1 MFDVTRKPLLF
12 DGCHYAFLLRLS
24 FKNSLGTKQR
34 HDNIVDMIYIIRP
47 IRVLNMSEMIRAF
60 LSIDID
66 SDSLLSQIQ
75 KVQRKLD
82 LTSAKM
88 KIVKRDDIH
97 FTLRFFGDTSLSR
110 LNEIQTCL
118 DKIKIHPFEVEIG
131 GIGSF
136 PNRRRPRVIWIGIA
150 NNESEILSLKNNV
163 DSALAEIGYQIER
176 KYTPHATIARVRF
189 VKDPLRLAE
198 NLESLANEKLGR
210 MTIDRIRMIKSTLT
224 PTGPVYETLWEIGK
238 ES

>member
-1 MFDVTRKPLLF
+1 
-12 DGCHYAFLLRLS
+12 
-24 FKNSLGTKQR
+24 
-34 HDNIVDMIYIIRP
+34 MIYFIQP
-47 IRVLNMSEMIRAF
+47 IWVLSMSEMIRAF

-66 SDSLLSQIQ
+66 NDSLLSQIQ
-75 KVQRKLD
+75 KVQQKLD
-82 LTSAKM
+82 LTAAKM

-118 DKIKIHPFEVEIG
+118 DKIEVHPFEAEIG
-131 GIGSF
+131 GVGSF
-136 PNRRRPRVIWIGIA
+136 PNKRRPRVIWVGIVH
-150 NNESEILSLKNNV
+150 NESEVLSLKNKV
-163 DSALAEIGYQIER
+163 DSALAEIGYKIER

-198 NLESLANEKLGR
+198 NLESLANEILGR
-210 MTIDRIRMIKSTLT
+210 MNIDRIRMIKSTLT
-224 PTGPVYETLWEIGK
+224 PTGPIYDTLWEIGK

>member
-1 MFDVTRKPLLF
+1 
-12 DGCHYAFLLRLS
+12 
-24 FKNSLGTKQR
+24 
-34 HDNIVDMIYIIRP
+34 
-47 IRVLNMSEMIRAF
+47 MSEMVRAF

-66 SDSLLSQIQ
+66 NKSLLSRIQ
-75 KVQRKLD
+75 KVQQRLD
-82 LTSAKM
+82 LTAAKI

-97 FTLRFFGDTSLSR
+97 FTLRFFGDTSFSR

-118 DKIKIHPFEVEIG
+118 DKIEIHPFEVEIG

-136 PNRRRPRVIWIGIA
+136 PNRRRPRVIWVGIGH
-150 NNESEILSLKNNV
+150 NEAEVLNLKNKV
-163 DSALAEIGYQIER
+163 DSALAEIGYQVER

-189 VKDPLRLAE
+189 VKDSLRLAE
-198 NLESLANEKLGR
+198 NLESLANESLGR
-210 MTIDRIRMIKSTLT
+210 MNISTIRMIKSTLT